1 MTVDSKSL
9 DLLSSRTAALSNE
22 HGVFVQKISQNIVS
36 NARIAVLSLT
46 STKNSRKNS
55 KGKNETVE
63 ENIRK
68 IFQPTQ
74 IMSFFGLSQLSQ
86 NTGFLLSFLYDR
98 ADIFVHILKLNQK
111 KPIFTHLVQLVIP
124 SFFGFFSSYEHL
136 ENAFKFY
143 RTVIETLDKETA
155 KTVLKPFFLS
165 APLFR
170 FVEATL
176 DGIIDKLVFYIF
188 SNPNFHFDD
197 TVDYYTDLLFE
208 AIKETSKL
216 IPIQYKHLISYIK
229 EKEWNFN
236 DKWNIIWTKSFL
248 KLFTLYI
255 DYSPLS
261 SYMDYFKAIFDKI
274 SDRKEEIIDIL
285 SDTNSCFIVPS
296 ICPPGQN
303 PILLAYVCLDDIIT
317 VAKLVDQE
325 KMMPDSLSIDEFG
338 NIPQIHYNSYF
349 WCIIYPRFPSK
360 NTSIKRFDTNTPLID
375 ESILNLSV
383 LEKYIT
389 LELSYRDLYQW
400 NNIIDSEM
408 SLLTYNCVQT
418 YINDIKMNQ
427 NKNSDPFALSKFEQS
442 YEKITFLFTTNE
454 EKKIAYL
461 MILNEFIQKVRI
473 TNDVMLDQLDI
484 EWVKYLNRRPMEKD
498 ELNFL
503 DFVDIMLKDKMDQN
517 IFFDA
522 IKKLRCVD
530 CLGILHKF
538 NIMEKAFGEVMK
550 ISNNNISYF
559 TQLIIQANPK
569 TFMST
574 IILIGCLAV
583 KNPFFAELC
592 TIEEMKSW
600 EMADYAWRAL
610 MKPDEVLTCA
620 VRDYSLFLM
629 EQFVPEQMQ
638 QRIIQPRSKS
648 LRGPRKRFITF

>member
-1 MTVDSKSL
+1 
-9 DLLSSRTAALSNE
+9 
-22 HGVFVQKISQNIVS
+22 
-36 NARIAVLSLT
+36 
-46 STKNSRKNS
+46 
-55 KGKNETVE
+55 
-63 ENIRK
+63 
-68 IFQPTQ
+68 
-74 IMSFFGLSQLSQ
+74 
-86 NTGFLLSFLYDR
+86 
-98 ADIFVHILKLNQK
+98 
-111 KPIFTHLVQLVIP
+111 
-124 SFFGFFSSYEHL
+124 
-136 ENAFKFY
+136 
-143 RTVIETLDKETA
+143 
-155 KTVLKPFFLS
+155 
-165 APLFR
+165 
-170 FVEATL
+170 
-176 DGIIDKLVFYIF
+176 
-188 SNPNFHFDD
+188 
-197 TVDYYTDLLFE
+197 
-208 AIKETSKL
+208 
-216 IPIQYKHLISYIK
+216 
-229 EKEWNFN
+229 
-236 DKWNIIWTKSFL
+236 
-248 KLFTLYI
+248 
-255 DYSPLS
+255 
-261 SYMDYFKAIFDKI
+261 
-274 SDRKEEIIDIL
+274 
-285 SDTNSCFIVPS
+285 
-296 ICPPGQN
+296 
-303 PILLAYVCLDDIIT
+303 
-317 VAKLVDQE
+317 
-325 KMMPDSLSIDEFG
+325 
-338 NIPQIHYNSYF
+338 
-349 WCIIYPRFPSK
+349 
-360 NTSIKRFDTNTPLID
+360 
-375 ESILNLSV
+375 
-383 LEKYIT
+383 
-389 LELSYRDLYQW
+389 
-400 NNIIDSEM
+400 M